1 MNRNYILRSM
11 TMGLVI
17 SLAGID
23 SATAQDIIK
32 GTVINS
38 STHEKFAGAR
48 ITIVGTQNS
57 AMSDEQGAF
66 ELKNVKEGSVL
77 KIEAPGCDMQIV
89 AVQGREKLSI
99 KLIPQSSATTLY
111 SDESLSALTSIHTDK
126 PKDAILSPT
135 EDISM
140 QLMGG
145 VRNITQSGIDAA
157 GSAVLVRGIHS
168 LNMTN
173 SPLYVV
179 DGVIWQSQDN
189 QSSLQEGY
197 FSNPLALISP
207 DDIESIQ
214 VLKNGTGIYGAKA
227 TNGVILIQTKRSHNM
242 ATEISVNI
250 WAGMKSPFKSLP
262 MMDANDYRT
271 YATDIMSGMKDVSKK
286 LDKWNFLNDDPT
298 NSYYLSCHNNTDW
311 NKEINKTAFTQNY
324 SVGVRGGDDIALY
337 SFSLGYAH
345 NDGNIDYT
353 NFNRLN
359 VRFNSDI
366 KFTKKFSSKADIAF
380 AQITR
385 DLFNDGINEY
395 SSPLYLSYIKSPLYN
410 PYQFDTS
417 GRLFDKISDTDEL
430 GTGNPLA
437 VTENAEGKIKNYRF
451 TASMAPKYQ
460 FTDRFALSAL
470 VGYSWDKIKEN
481 SFIPDFG
488 LAERKLYNEQGDWY
502 GDGNNSVA
510 SLMTRHSTLTLGM
523 DADWNIL
530 RGNHNLNLTGAFQY
544 LNNTFKSNYGMG
556 YNTGSDNLKNLS
568 VTNSA
573 LRTIIGVDDNWRTL
587 RWNLQAAYNYQ
598 YRYFLTASATMEG
611 NSRFGKNA
619 DKGMK
624 LAGVKWGLL
633 PSVTAA
639 WLISNEKFMKNLPFV
654 NFLKLY
660 AGYELTGNDDIPV
673 NATRSYFQNVG
684 YAGLAKGL
692 ALSNIGNDKLSWEQ
706 TGTFNVGL
714 DMNLLDNRLNLG
726 IEYYISNTSNLLVQK
741 QLSEEYG
748 LKSYWSNDGKLSN
761 KGYQVSLHARLI
773 DNKDWKLNVGAC
785 IGHYKNEVKE
795 LGSGSFTNT
804 LLGGEVLTSVGQPLG
819 VFYGYK
825 TQGVFADQQTADQ
838 AHLALV
844 SETGS
849 KTYFGAGD
857 MHFVDVDDNHVI
869 DEKDKQVIGDPNPDV
884 YGSFNFNVQYKA
896 FTLST
901 IFSYSIGNDAYNALR
916 ANLESG
922 SSLNNQ
928 TKNMLNRWVAD
939 GQVTNI
945 PRATYNDPMGNA
957 RFSDR
962 WIEDASYLKLRQ
974 VSVSYRLP
982 IKPKFIQGA
991 SIWVAAN
998 NVFTVTKYLGADPE
1012 FCYGNRLLYQG
1023 IDAGLT
1029 PSTRS
1034 YNIGVK
1040 LDL

>member
-17 SLAGID
+17 SLAGVNN
-23 SATAQDIIK
+23 AAAQDIIK

-89 AVQGREKLSI
+89 AVQGREKLCV

-111 SDESLSALTSIHTDK
+111 SEESLSALTSIHTDK
-126 PKDAILSPT
+126 TKDAILSPT

-145 VRNITQSGIDAA
+145 VRNIPQSGIDAA

-173 SPLYVV
+173 SPLYIV

-214 VLKNGTGIYGAKA
+214 VLKNGTALYGAKA
-227 TNGVILIQTKRSHNM
+227 ANGVILVQTKRSHNM
-242 ATEISVNI
+242 ATEISVNV

-271 YATDIMSGMKDVSKK
+271 YATDIMRGMKDVNGK

-298 NSYYLSCHNNTDW
+298 SSYYLSCHNNTDW

-337 SFSLGYAH
+337 SFSLEYAH
-345 NDGNIDYT
+345 NDGNIDNT

-385 DLFNDGINEY
+385 DLLNDGINEY

-437 VTENAEGKIKNYRF
+437 VTQNAEGKIKNYRF
-451 TASMAPKYQ
+451 TASMTPRYQ

-530 RGNHNLNLTGAFQY
+530 RGDHDLDLTGNFQY

-573 LRTIIGVDDNWRTL
+573 LRTIIGADDDWRTL

-598 YRYFLTASATMEG
+598 YRYFLTASATMES

-624 LAGVKWGLL
+624 LAGVKWGLF

-673 NATRSYFQNVG
+673 NATRTYFQNVG
-684 YAGLAKGL
+684 YAGLVKGL
-692 ALSNIGNDKLSWEQ
+692 ALTNIGNDKLSWEQ

-714 DMNLLDNRLNLG
+714 DMNLLSNKLNLG
-726 IEYYISNTSNLLVQK
+726 FEYYISNTSNLLVQK

-748 LKSYWSNDGKLSN
+748 LKNYWSNDGKLSN
-761 KGYQVSLHARLI
+761 KGYQISLHARLI
-773 DNKDWKLNVGAC
+773 DKKDRKLNVGAS
-785 IGHYKNEVKE
+785 IGHYKNEVKA

-804 LLGGEVLTSVGQPLG
+804 LLGGEVLTSVGKPLG

-825 TQGVFADQQTADQ
+825 TQGVFADQQAADQ
-838 AHLALV
+838 ANLAIV
-844 SETGS
+844 SETGA

-857 MHFVDVDDNHVI
+857 MHFVDVDGNHVI
-869 DEKDKQVIGDPNPDV
+869 DEKDKQVIGDPNPDI
-884 YGSFNFNVQYKA
+884 YGNFDFNVQYKA
-896 FTLST
+896 FTLSA
-901 IFSYSIGNDAYNALR
+901 IFNYSIGNDAYNALR

-939 GQVTNI
+939 GQETNI
-945 PRATYNDPMGNA
+945 PRATYDDPMGNA

-991 SIWVAAN
+991 SVWVAAN

-1012 FCYGNRLLYQG
+1012 FYYGNRLLYQG

>member
-1 MNRNYILRSM
+1 
-11 TMGLVI
+11 MGLVI
-17 SLAGID
+17 SLTGINNA
-23 SATAQDIIK
+23 SAQDIIK

-38 STHEKFAGAR
+38 STHEKFVGAR
-48 ITIVGTQNS
+48 ITVVGTQNS

-66 ELKNVKEGSVL
+66 EIKNVKNSSVL
-77 KIEAPGCDMQIV
+77 RVEAPGCDMQIIPL
-89 AVQGREKLSI
+89 QGRKQLCI
-99 KLIPQSSATTLY
+99 QVIPQSSAKTLY
-111 SDESLSALTSIHTDK
+111 DKETLSAITSLHTGK
-126 PKDAILSPT
+126 TSKAILSPT

-157 GSAVLVRGIHS
+157 GSAVLIRGIHS
-168 LNMTN
+168 MNMTN
-173 SPLYVV
+173 SPLYIV
-179 DGVIWQSQDN
+179 DGIIWQSQDN
-189 QSSLQEGY
+189 QPSLQEGY

-214 VLKNGTGIYGAKA
+214 VLKNGTANYGAKA
-227 TNGVILIQTKRSHNM
+227 ANGVILINTKRSHNM
-242 ATEISVNI
+242 ATEISVNV
-250 WAGMKSPFKSLP
+250 WAGMKSPFKSMP
-262 MMDANDYRT
+262 MMEADDYRT
-271 YATDIMSGMKDVSKK
+271 YATDVMGGMKYEDNK
-286 LDKWNFLNDDPT
+286 LDLLHFLNDDPN
-298 NSYYLSCHNNTDW
+298 NSYYLSSHNNTNW

-345 NDGNIDYT
+345 NDGNIENT

-366 KFTKKFSSKADIAF
+366 KFTKKFSTKADIAF

-385 DLFNDGINEY
+385 DLFNDGVNEY

-410 PYQFDTS
+410 PHQFDIS
-417 GRLFDKISDTDEL
+417 GRLFNKISDKDEL
-430 GTGNPLA
+430 GVGNPLA

-451 TASMAPKYQ
+451 TASMAPKFQ
-460 FTDRFALSAL
+460 FTDCIALSAL
-470 VGYSWDKIKEN
+470 VGYSWDKIKES

-523 DADWNIL
+523 DADWKIL
-530 RGNHNLNLTGAFQY
+530 HDDHCIDLTGTFLY
-544 LNNTFKSNYGMG
+544 LNNTFQSNYGMG

-573 LRTIIGVDDNWRTL
+573 LRTITGIDDDWRSL

-598 YRYFLTASATMEG
+598 YRYFLTASATMESS
-611 NSRFGKNA
+611 SRFGKKA
-619 DKGMK
+619 DKRK
-624 LAGVKWGLL
+624 KIAGISWGLF
-633 PSVTAA
+633 PSVTAS
-639 WLISNEKFMKNLPFV
+639 WVISNEKFMRHLPFI
-654 NFLKLY
+654 NFMKLY
-660 AGYELTGNDDIPV
+660 AGYELTGNDDIPI
-673 NATRSYFQNVG
+673 NATRTYFQNIG

-692 ALSNIGNDKLSWEQ
+692 SLSNIGNDKLTWEQ
-706 TGTFNVGL
+706 TGTFNIGL
-714 DMNLLDNRLNLG
+714 DINLLNNQLCLG
-726 IEYYISNTSNLLVQK
+726 AEYFISTTNNLLIQK
-741 QLSEEYG
+741 QLDEEYG
-748 LKSYWSNDGKLSN
+748 LKSYWCNDGKLSN
-761 KGYQVSLHARLI
+761 KGYQVSINARII
-773 DNKDWKLNVGAC
+773 DNKDWKLNAGAT
-785 IGHYKNEVKE
+785 IGHYKNEVRA

-804 LLGGEVLTSVGQPLG
+804 LLNGEVLTSVGQPLG

-825 TQGVFADQQTADQ
+825 TQGVFADQQSADE
-838 AHLALV
+838 AHLAIV
-844 SETGS
+844 SETGA
-849 KTYFGAGD
+849 KTNFKAGD
-857 MHFVDVDDNHVI
+857 MHFVDVDGNHVI

-884 YGSFNFNVQYKA
+884 YGNFNLNVQYKA
-896 FTLST
+896 FTLSAL
-901 IFSYSIGNDAYNALR
+901 FNFSIGNDAYNALR
-916 ANLESG
+916 ANLENG

-939 GQVTNI
+939 GQTTSI
-945 PRATYNDPMGNA
+945 PRATYADPMGNS

-974 VSVSYRLP
+974 VSASYRLP

-991 SIWVAAN
+991 TVWAAVN
-998 NVFTVTKYLGADPE
+998 NVFTITKYLGSDPE
-1012 FCYGNRLLYQG
+1012 FCYSNRLIYQG

-1034 YNIGVK
+1034 YNIGIK